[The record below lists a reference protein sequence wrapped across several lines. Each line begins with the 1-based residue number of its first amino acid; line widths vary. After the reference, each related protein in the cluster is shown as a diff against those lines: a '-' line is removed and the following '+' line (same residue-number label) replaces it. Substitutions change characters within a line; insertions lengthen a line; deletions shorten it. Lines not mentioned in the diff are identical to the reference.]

1 MNTQTL
7 ILFPEVSL
15 TSEFVKR
22 VKNHFGLDPDVW
34 HSKISTSQKKISLDR
49 IIKGQAKIIVG
60 ARSALFLP
68 FKKLGLI
75 IIDEEHD
82 GSYKQEEKGIY
93 QARDMSVV
101 RASIE
106 KIPLL
111 LVSATPSLETSYNI
125 LKKNGCNILQPFFIL
140 L

>member
-1 MNTQTL
+1 MNIQTL

-34 HSKISTSQKKISLDR
+34 HSRISASQKKISLDR

-82 GSYKQEEKGIY
+82 GSYKQEEKGI
-93 QARDMSVV
+93 
-101 RASIE
+101 
-106 KIPLL
+106 
-111 LVSATPSLETSYNI
+111 
-125 LKKNGCNILQPFFIL
+125 
-140 L
+140 